1 MVVHISAPKKTKLE
15 SIKMFALTKLN
26 WIKKQQAKMLKKP
39 AKKDYINNEEHY
51 FLGEKYLLNVVQTNK
66 KASVEF
72 INGNIVLYHFNLK
85 YIVRYLIN
93 LTSSFWLKSFK
104 KPQAVWIYSFRFLK
118 FLSQKYFV
126 RLINFKVEM
135 VLNIKA
141 GFTQMQIKNLLQNWY
156 RSELKKIVWK
166 LIIKWEKIM
175 NLQIAELHIRQMK
188 TRWGSCHI
196 TKKKIV
202 INLELAEK
210 PLHCLEYVV
219 VHEMVHFFERKHNQ
233 RFKNYMTYY
242 LPNWQVCKKQLNSI
256 LIDKLL

>member
-1 MVVHISAPKKTKLE
+1 MHQINLDQINIDVVLKNIKNMYLAILPPLGKVRISAPKKTKLE

-72 INGNIVLYHFNLK
+72 INGNI
-85 YIVRYLIN
+85 
-93 LTSSFWLKSFK
+93 
-104 KPQAVWIYSFRFLK
+104 
-118 FLSQKYFV
+118 
-126 RLINFKVEM
+126 

>member
-1 MVVHISAPKKTKLE
+1 MYFKL
-15 SIKMFALTKLN
+15 K
-26 WIKKQQAKMLKKP
+26 WY
-39 AKKDYINNEEHY
+39 YINNEEHY

-85 YIVRYLIN
+85 YI
-93 LTSSFWLKSFK
+93 
-104 KPQAVWIYSFRFLK
+104 
-118 FLSQKYFV
+118 V